1 MVWHDRSGSQSRS
14 VGSEEDVRSPIV
26 FDQVRRTID
35 RYHLLERD
43 DRLIVGVSGGIDS
56 MVLLHLLNT
65 YRREFNLSLIVAHV
79 NHGLRPEESKEEANL
94 VQKESERLGLH
105 FEYGQFDVKRFQRV
119 GRLSA
124 QDAGRRI
131 RFQFF
136 KNLLLKYQAHKI
148 ALGHN
153 ADDQVETV
161 LLRLI
166 RGSGLQGLRGMLPIR
181 EGRVI
186 RPLLEI
192 WKEEIESF
200 AREKGIPFLLDSSNL
215 KGDYLR
221 NRVRLSL
228 IPLIEKEYQPTFKK
242 IVMKTSAILREE
254 NDYLDRGAE
263 ESYRKIIHQENEI
276 LSFRFSEFQA
286 LQKAIQWRMIQKIWR
301 RMNREEMITEE
312 GEGLDVD
319 SIYRQLHQ
327 SSPSFLFELPR
338 GIYLEKQ
345 YDMVSLKKGRMKP
358 LPPFEA
364 ELVLPGRTFIDEI
377 GREMVAEETVR
388 DEKFIVFKESPNT
401 AFLDY
406 EKLQFPLKVRNF
418 RPGDRFQP
426 LGVKGIQKL
435 KKFFIDH
442 KIPRFERPKI
452 PLLISGEKIVWIIGY
467 RIDERVKVT
476 EKTQRVLRIEFL

>member
-1 MVWHDRSGSQSRS
+1 MRSCMLFDR
-14 VGSEEDVRSPIV
+14 VK
-26 FDQVRRTID
+26 RTID
-35 RYHLLERD
+35 RYHLLERG

-79 NHGLRPEESKEEANL
+79 NHGLRPGESEEEANL

-105 FEYGQFDVKRFQRV
+105 FEYGQFDVKRFQRA
-119 GRLSA
+119 GGLSV

-131 RFQFF
+131 RFHFF
-136 KNLLLKYQAHKI
+136 KSILLKYQAQKI

-166 RGSGLQGLRGMLPIR
+166 RGSGLQGLKGMLPIR

-186 RPLLEI
+186 RPLLEV

-215 KGDYLR
+215 KEDYLR

-228 IPLIEKEYQPTFKK
+228 IPLIEREYQPAFKE
-242 IVMKTSAILREE
+242 IVMKISAILREE

-263 ESYRKIIHQENEI
+263 ESYQKIIHQENET
-276 LSFRFSEFQA
+276 LSFKFSEFQA
-286 LQKAIQWRMIQKIWR
+286 LHKAIQWRVIQKIWG
-301 RMNREEMITEE
+301 RMDKEEMIMEE
-312 GEGLDVD
+312 SEGLDVD

-327 SSPSFLFELPR
+327 SSPSFLLELPR

-345 YDMVSLKKGRMKP
+345 YDMVLLKKGRVKP
-358 LPPFEA
+358 LTPFEA
-364 ELVLPGRTFIDEI
+364 ELVMPGRTFIGEI
-377 GREMVAEETVR
+377 GREVVAEETVR
-388 DEKFIVFKESPNT
+388 DEKFKVFKESPNT
-401 AFLDY
+401 ALLDY

-426 LGVKGIQKL
+426 LGVKGTQKL

-442 KIPRFERPKI
+442 KIPKFERPKI
-452 PLLISGEKIVWIIGY
+452 PLLISGEKIVWIVGY
-467 RIDERVKVT
+467 RIDEQVKVT
-476 EKTQRVLRIEFL
+476 EKTQRVLRVEFL